1 MHFYLL
7 YLNFDSL
14 IFAILLILKNLNL
27 FSSLFVIFRTYFIT
41 SLSSILFSICL
52 FLSPL
57 FCFYLVLSKKKDVK
71 DRVLYDVLEIE
82 PEASQGKFLPS
93 PFIPLLLPH
102 SLLSSLSSHLHPL
115 FSSPVPPFLSL
126 IPLFSSPLSFSY
138 ILLSHFFESL

>member
-1 MHFYLL
+1 MYFYLL

-14 IFAILLILKNLNL
+14 IFTILLILKKLNL
-27 FSSLFVIFRTYFIT
+27 FSYLFVIFRTYFIT

-52 FLSPL
+52 FPSPL

-93 PFIPLLLPH
+93 PFIPLLRQD
-102 SLLSSLSSHLHPL
+102 
-115 FSSPVPPFLSL
+115 
-126 IPLFSSPLSFSY
+126 
-138 ILLSHFFESL
+138 